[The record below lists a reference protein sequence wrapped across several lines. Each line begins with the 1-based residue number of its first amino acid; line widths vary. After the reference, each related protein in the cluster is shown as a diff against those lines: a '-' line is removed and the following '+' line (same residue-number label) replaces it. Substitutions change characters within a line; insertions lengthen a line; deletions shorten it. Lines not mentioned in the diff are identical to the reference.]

1 MRSLPPIFLLANTRI
16 PVSRWRYDRH
26 NVPTIIFRMTWWIY
40 MYYQYYDRC
49 SSLYKLTN
57 LWLLLMYLVTVSYFE
72 MKIRYTI
79 ITCVQKN
86 SSNLIL
92 TICGVHQVVH
102 CIEIYQLNVI
112 YIVLPLLQICSS
124 MKKIWIDK
132 PRATVPS
139 IQKNLQFTTNKKY
152 ASSGLNNLISLN
164 VLYKYWIPFFKKF
177 WDILLLRYRQFT
189 CIWYSFI
196 NTITGPVK

>member
-1 MRSLPPIFLLANTRI
+1 
-16 PVSRWRYDRH
+16 
-26 NVPTIIFRMTWWIY
+26 
-40 MYYQYYDRC
+40 
-49 SSLYKLTN
+49 
-57 LWLLLMYLVTVSYFE
+57 MYLVTVSYFE

-79 ITCVQKN
+79 ISLLRSCVQKN

-132 PRATVPS
+132 PRATVPP
-139 IQKNLQFTTNKKY
+139 IQKTCNLRQTKNM
-152 ASSGLNNLISLN
+152 L
-164 VLYKYWIPFFKKF
+164 VL
-177 WDILLLRYRQFT
+177 D
-189 CIWYSFI
+189 S
-196 NTITGPVK
+196 IT

>member
-1 MRSLPPIFLLANTRI
+1 
-16 PVSRWRYDRH
+16 
-26 NVPTIIFRMTWWIY
+26 
-40 MYYQYYDRC
+40 
-49 SSLYKLTN
+49 
-57 LWLLLMYLVTVSYFE
+57 MYLVTVSYFE
-72 MKIRYTI
+72 MKIKYTI
-79 ITCVQKN
+79 ISLLRSCVQKN

-164 VLYKYWIPFFKKF
+164 VIFNTILKNF
-177 WDILLLRYRQFT
+177 WDILLLRYSQFT

-196 NTITGPVK
+196 NTITGPVKWRSLVCLHVKMMTHDLHVNKTYMYYIFQGRLVCEKRKLPQRQVKQHLL

>member
-1 MRSLPPIFLLANTRI
+1 
-16 PVSRWRYDRH
+16 
-26 NVPTIIFRMTWWIY
+26 
-40 MYYQYYDRC
+40 MYYQYFDSMIHVYFIQANQ
-49 SSLYKLTN
+49 SLI
-57 LWLLLMYLVTVSYFE
+57 LMYLVTVSYFE

-79 ITCVQKN
+79 ISLLRSCVQKN

-132 PRATVPS
+132 PRATVPPIQNTCNLRQTKNMLVLDS
-139 IQKNLQFTTNKKY
+139 IT
-152 ASSGLNNLISLN
+152 
-164 VLYKYWIPFFKKF
+164 
-177 WDILLLRYRQFT
+177 
-189 CIWYSFI
+189 
-196 NTITGPVK
+196 